1 MPMEATCPRCRTRL
15 RGPDS
20 APGRTVE
27 CPRCRQVFRFP
38 SEAASGAAS
47 VVEVRPRGR
56 VNLRVCPMCG
66 AQVRSTARTCGGCGA
81 TLAPLA
87 TQASRP
93 TADRAIAVATDERLV
108 ASSVPSRMG
117 SAKRTGRRRVLYGLT
132 LVAVAAVAAGLG
144 LSYSRSAE
152 LMAIVDE
159 CPSRRGVE
167 LGAHYDGLL
176 SKDVVVFDLRGV
188 SGDGVR
194 RIDLVHLLLQFG
206 HRLEKG
212 SVRDVVLARNGRPIF
227 RIGSAELR
235 ELTDEYTFGNPLW
248 SINNLPSR
256 VRRPDG
262 SRPFPLPEG
271 GWLYVLKEQTEAVN
285 RFIADWSGM

>member
-38 SEAASGAAS
+38 GEAASAAAS
-47 VVEVRPRGR
+47 VVEVLPGGR
-56 VNLRVCPMCG
+56 VNLRACPMCG
-66 AQVRSTARTCGGCGA
+66 AQVRSTARTCGGCGT
-81 TLAPLA
+81 TLSPA
-87 TQASRP
+87 TQDSPP
-93 TADRAIAVATDERLV
+93 TAARAIAVANDERLA
-108 ASSVPSRMG
+108 ASSAPSRMG
-117 SAKRTGRRRVLYGLT
+117 SAKRKGRRTVLYGLT

-167 LGAHYDGLL
+167 LSAHYDGLL
-176 SKDVVVFDLRGV
+176 SKDVVVLDLRGV

-212 SVRDVVLARNGRPIF
+212 FVRDVVLARNGRPIF

-262 SRPFPLPEG
+262 SRPFPRPEG
-271 GWLYVLKEQTEAVN
+271 GWLYVLKEQTEDVN